1 MKDKLT
7 IIIAHYLPKNVD
19 YVNPLLK
26 TLNSIESQLASIV
39 DLEIIIADDGS
50 NYSKSIIENYSV
62 KEEIKNDSRDF
73 YILKNEKLNDFL
85 EKNCIKS
92 NCVNKWIYLPKLLKC
107 MSKSRVLNQAIKI
120 SNSDNLLFLDD
131 DNYFISL
138 NTIDNLSILF
148 KQYDFIVGQ
157 IKDNNGR
164 FRAYSSKRVQGT
176 TFAIKKKIL
185 TAVNGFGEW
194 TEDFS
199 CGVDSDIWIKI
210 YDYFNKNKQLK
221 ACYTNQISTYD
232 SHSKRWGKF
241 TNFFKEW
248 YLRKKF
254 QSLYNCKNYKSARY
268 NKSRNKSLWIK
279 NLIDE

>member
-1 MKDKLT
+1 MQ
-7 IIIAHYLPKNVD
+7 IS
-19 YVNPLLK
+19 LLD
-26 TLNSIESQLASIV
+26 I
-39 DLEIIIADDGS
+39 
-50 NYSKSIIENYSV
+50 
-62 KEEIKNDSRDF
+62 
-73 YILKNEKLNDFL
+73 
-85 EKNCIKS
+85 IKS
-92 NCVNKWIYLPKLLKC
+92 L
-107 MSKSRVLNQAIKI
+107 
-120 SNSDNLLFLDD
+120 

-164 FRAYSSKRVQGT
+164 FREYSSKRVQGT

-241 TNFFKEW
+241 TKIFKEW
-248 YLRKKF
+248 YIQAEKKVSEPNAF
-254 QSLYNCKNYKSARY
+254 ALSTGVLGSIPCPK
-268 NKSRNKSLWIK
+268 LTM
-279 NLIDE
+279 